1 MKRLFSGRHRNTWRY
16 LLHIGPAAA
25 FWLLNF
31 IAATVAA
38 IAMAILY
45 WIDHR

>member
-38 IAMAILY
+38 IAMVLLF
-45 WIDHR
+45 WWDNR

>member
-1 MKRLFSGRHRNTWRY
+1 MKKLFGGRHRNVWRY

-31 IAATVAA
+31 IAATIVA
-38 IAMAILY
+38 IAMAVLY
-45 WIDHR
+45 WIDNR